1 MPDIKKIVEK
11 EAAKEIEA
19 LAAMEAKLGKEAVKL
34 QSELYRLLVDKY
46 LDALQTDE
54 AGNVL
59 YNSKNLGYVNDLNK
73 TWQTFQEKHYLPVIN
88 EFAKDLLSIVDIEAA
103 YFTAIGS
110 QFDLSISMDKTAN
123 LISQQIGIDLK
134 TGELIEDSYL
144 SRLVQGSE
152 VKNKVADLVLQNV
165 SAKSSFKD
173 LKSNLQT
180 LVEGDPTT
188 EGSMQQY
195 LQTYAYDTFSDVQR
209 SIDLN
214 IADTYQF
221 NSFIYQGD
229 VIATSRDFC
238 IEKVGQVFTRDD
250 LAEWEGQDWPGKN
263 PDVPVE
269 ISLGGYNCRH
279 TLMWIPDEAV
289 DYFKEEQ

>member
-1 MPDIKKIVEK
+1 MPDLKTIIDK
-11 EAAKEIEA
+11 EAAKQIEA
-19 LAAMEAKLGKEAVKL
+19 LAAMEDKLGKQAVKL
-34 QSELYRLLVDKY
+34 QSDLYRLLVDKY
-46 LDALQTDE
+46 LDALQTDQN
-54 AGNVL
+54 GNIL
-59 YNSKNLGYVNDLNK
+59 YNAKNLGYVNDLNK
-73 TWQTFQEKHYLPVIN
+73 TWTTFQEKHYLPVIN
-88 EFAKDLLSIVDIEAA
+88 DFAKDLLSVVDIEGS
-103 YFTAIGS
+103 YFTAVGK
-110 QFDLSISMDKTAN
+110 QFDFGVSMKKTTD
-123 LISQQIGIDLK
+123 LISKQIGIDL
-134 TGELIEDSYL
+134 TSGELIPDSYL
-144 SRLVQGSE
+144 ARLVDGAE
-152 VKNKVADLVLQNV
+152 VRNQVQDLVLQNV

-173 LKSNLQT
+173 LKANLQT

-195 LQTYAYDTFSDVQR
+195 LRTYAYDTFSNVQR
-209 SIDLN
+209 AVDLN

-289 DYFKEEQ
+289 SYFEEQ